1 VAIEVATAVGPA
13 GWVTTEEL
21 FSRASPR
28 TVGSW
33 VAEGKLV
40 RLRPGVLALPSAAR
54 QWRTRVA
61 VALEGRE
68 AVASHATA
76 LALWELIEHPD
87 GPVHIT
93 VDTAKSARGS
103 AGVVAHRAPGAFDQR
118 RKAAGLAITPVERSV
133 VDTWGLPG
141 RSRHADV
148 RAAAIAAIR
157 QRLCSPRD
165 LARELARRPRL
176 AGRAEL
182 DRLVTLLADGCQSE
196 LEIWGCL
203 HVLRAPDMPEFT
215 QQRRVV
221 VSGRSFFLD
230 AAYDEVQLAV
240 EMDGAAWHGSH
251 QQRER
256 DIARD
261 ALLATV
267 GWQTLRFSFARLTGS
282 PEACR
287 REILAVRAQRLRLFS
302 GDRVR

>member
-1 VAIEVATAVGPA
+1 MTAVGPA
-13 GWVTTEEL
+13 GWVCTEDL
-21 FSRASPR
+21 FLRASPR

-40 RLRPGVLALPSAAR
+40 RLRPGVLALPAAAR

-61 VALEGRE
+61 VALRGRE
-68 AVASHATA
+68 AVASHVTA
-76 LALWELIEHPD
+76 LALWELIEHPT

-93 VDTAKSARGS
+93 VDPARSARGS
-103 AGVVAHRAPGAFDQR
+103 AGVLVHRAPGVFAER
-118 RKAAGLAITPVERSV
+118 RRASGLPVTSAERSV
-133 VDTWGLPG
+133 VDTWALPG
-141 RSRHADV
+141 RSRRPDV
-148 RAAAIAAIR
+148 RAAAIAAVR
-157 QRLCSPRD
+157 QRLCRPRD
-165 LARELARRPRL
+165 LALELVRRPRM

-203 HVLRAPDMPEFT
+203 QVLRAPGMPTFT

-221 VSGRSFFLD
+221 VAGRPFFLD
-230 AAYDEVQLAV
+230 ASYDDVQLAV
-240 EMDGAAWHGSH
+240 EMDGAAWHGAP

-287 REILAVRAQRLRLFS
+287 REICAVHAQRLRLFS
-302 GDRVR
+302 GKGVR